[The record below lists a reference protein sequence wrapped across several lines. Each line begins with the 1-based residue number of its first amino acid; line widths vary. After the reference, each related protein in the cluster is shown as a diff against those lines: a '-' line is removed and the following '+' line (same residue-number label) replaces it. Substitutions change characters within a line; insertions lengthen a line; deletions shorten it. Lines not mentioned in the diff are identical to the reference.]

1 MHVHYIQSKI
11 LQKLLYVP
19 ESNYA
24 GMRPEGVE
32 SNHFAYHLEQLLK
45 DKLIIKEDKAYRLSG
60 AGLAYVDR
68 LSQGKMVNRL
78 QPHIVT
84 AVDITTPAGETLLFK
99 RRFQPY
105 LNLVGFPLGKLHY
118 EEPLAAAAAR
128 ELAEKTGL
136 TGLPLEHRGM
146 VYIQAVK
153 DGTTIGR
160 VLYHVF
166 HADVPEALPA
176 VAPPERGECFWAD
189 HRTLDPATLMPGFL
203 RVKQLLADGGQFF
216 FDEIVVQL

>member
-1 MHVHYIQSKI
+1 VHHIQSKI
-11 LQKLLYVP
+11 LQNLLYVP

-24 GMRPEGVE
+24 GLRPEGVE
-32 SNHFAYHLEQLLK
+32 SNHFAYHLEQLTK
-45 DKLIIKEDKAYRLSG
+45 DKLVIKDGKSYRLSG
-60 AGLAYVDR
+60 AGLAYIDR

-84 AVDITTPAGETLLFK
+84 AIDLTTPAGETLLFK

-105 LNLVGFPLGKLHY
+105 LGMVGFPLGKLHY
-118 EEPLAAAAAR
+118 EESVADAAAR
-128 ELAEKTGL
+128 ELEEKTGL
-136 TGLPLEHRGM
+136 TGLPLEHKGM
-146 VYIQAVK
+146 VYIQAVQ
-153 DGTTIGR
+153 DGVTIGR

-176 VAPPERGECFWAD
+176 TALPERGECFWAD
-189 HRTLDPATLMPGFL
+189 HRSLDPATLMPGFL
-203 RVKQLLADGGQFF
+203 RGKELLASSSSLF